1 MEDSLMTGTIH
12 PERVLQ
18 ELERLWNDL
27 GRNQGDEP
35 GEVARACSMT
45 LIVLTDPAT
54 EQEPAIATLA
64 ELMREHP
71 ARAIIVRVDPGGT
84 SSVEAGVSAQ
94 CWRPFGKRQQVCCE
108 QIEISV
114 SPDSLPD
121 AFTVLPALIASD
133 VPVVLWFRSGE
144 LINAAPCEAILP
156 FAAKVLVDSS
166 ELGAPADALEQLE
179 RLSASVNVGD
189 LNWTRVTRWRETIA
203 QLFEMP
209 EYVDRARLISH
220 VTIRHRTPEAPAAAF
235 YLAAWVRHSLPN
247 QVAIEFQHAEG
258 TSQGKTQSVV
268 LSGGDFSIELRRTG
282 AHCVEVTAGSITSS
296 TTFPS
301 FSEWQLVSKELALL
315 ERDPIHRDVLK
326 LAALMAR
333 EGVR

>member
-268 LSGGDFSIELRRTG
+268 LSGGIFPLSCGAPART
-282 AHCVEVTAGSITSS
+282 A
-296 TTFPS
+296 
-301 FSEWQLVSKELALL
+301 
-315 ERDPIHRDVLK
+315 
-326 LAALMAR
+326 
-333 EGVR
+333 